1 MATLILAGGSPTAA
15 AYAGFAAGRV
25 PHARLVLVRELNARA
40 LLRRDPTPVADLL
53 RMRPE
58 AVVVVAAVRRAAT
71 SGLLRT
77 LVEFLDVRAPVL
89 PVAVGSFAAHARVL
103 DHALLPLLGPQ
114 VLPTV
119 FLPEHHADLDVLTEA
134 LATLTAQDARARL
147 A

>member
-25 PHARLVLVRELNARA
+25 PDPHLELVRDLPARA
-40 LLRRDPTPVADLL
+40 LLRRDPTPVSDLI
-53 RMRPE
+53 RMRPS

-77 LVEFLDVRAPVL
+77 LVEFLDIGAPVL
-89 PVAVGSFAAHARVL
+89 PVAVGAFAAHARVL
-103 DHALLPLLGPQ
+103 DHALLPLLGPR

-119 FLPEHHADLDVLTEA
+119 FLPEHHADLAVLAEA
-134 LATLTAQDARARL
+134 LDTLAARHVRARL